1 MKLFT
6 ILTAFAAA
14 VSAAALPEPVP
25 EPRWACIPQWK
36 AEKIVSSFI
45 EILQHPDIPA
55 ANATAQALLADDFQE
70 ISDSILSLEGAPVRS
85 KLEI

>member
-6 ILTAFAAA
+6 VITAFVAAA
-14 VSAAALPEPVP
+14 SAAALPAP
-25 EPRWACIPQWK
+25 EQRWDCIPQWK
-36 AEKIVSSFI
+36 AEKIVSQFI

-70 ISDSILSLEGAPVRS
+70 ISDSILSLEGAPVS
-85 KLEI
+85 NKP